1 VNGHDWV
8 AVIFA
13 ATLAVALDAVVI
25 GFVSRDQIAA
35 GAGAALAAAIALAL
49 LTWWKG
55 ATP

>member
-25 GFVSRDQIAA
+25 GFVIRDQIAA